1 MGTLGTLGVE
11 ERDEESK
18 LTIWLEHEVDA
29 HPSQDMP
36 LPHGIGQR

>member
-1 MGTLGTLGVE
+1 MGTLGTLEVE

-18 LTIWLEHEVDA
+18 LTIWFEHEVDA